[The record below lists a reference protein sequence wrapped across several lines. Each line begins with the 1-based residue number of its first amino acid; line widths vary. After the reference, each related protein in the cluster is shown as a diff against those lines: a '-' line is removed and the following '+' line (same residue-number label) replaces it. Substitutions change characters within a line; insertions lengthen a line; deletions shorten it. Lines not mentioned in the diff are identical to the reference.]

1 MKLIQKS
8 FLFVVAGALVFTA
21 CKKDTPTPV
30 DPNNTGGTNNPPA
43 PTKTELLTQK
53 LWKVQSTRL
62 IETGRTDTQNVNIV
76 GSANWRYAFRT
87 DKTGTATG
95 TFLNTGEFTWDFAN
109 TAQNSV
115 TITKGSTNA
124 TYAFADSTLTRVVNN
139 LTLTLVDANGN
150 PVGQVTGT
158 LIEKFDKVQ

>member
-76 GSANWRYAFRT
+76 GSANWRYAFST

-95 TFLNTGEFTWDFAN
+95 TFIGTGPFTWDFTN
-109 TAQNSV
+109 TAQTTV

-124 TYAFADSTLTRVVNN
+124 NYTFADSTLSRVLNN
-139 LTLTLVDANGN
+139 IRLTLVNANGDSI
-150 PVGQVTGT
+150 GQVTGT

>member
-8 FLFVVAGALVFTA
+8 FLFVVAGALLFAA
-21 CKKDTPTPV
+21 CKKDNPTPV
-30 DPNNTGGTNNPPA
+30 DPTNPGGTNNPPA

-95 TFLNTGEFTWDFAN
+95 TFLGSGTFTWDFAN

-115 TITKGSTNA
+115 TITNSSTNA

-139 LTLTLVDANGN
+139 LTLNLVDANGN
-150 PVGQVTGT
+150 TIGQVTGT

>member
-30 DPNNTGGTNNPPA
+30 DPNNPGGTNNPPA

-76 GSANWRYAFRT
+76 GSANWRYAFNT

-95 TFLNTGEFTWDFAN
+95 TFIGTGPFTWDFTN
-109 TAQNSV
+109 TAQTTV

-124 TYAFADSTLTRVVNN
+124 NYTFADSTLSRVLNN
-139 LTLTLVDANGN
+139 IRLTLVNANGDSI
-150 PVGQVTGT
+150 GEVTGT

>member
-30 DPNNTGGTNNPPA
+30 DPNNPGGTNPPA